1 MLVLGFRLPIV
12 DEEVMEDIGYF
23 LRDLSLSV
31 ITNKLVHGTMLSDN
45 IHQGLRE
52 VSIRL
57 DAESVAILGMQTGVE
72 LSTHRSIIDCRNVA
86 VDGIRSD
93 RFVAP
98 MHIECR
104 KWSLVAVIDVASNP
118 SGACI
123 LGGSS
128 KCPLDGVG

>member
-1 MLVLGFRLPIV
+1 VLVLGFRLPIV
-12 DEEVMEDIGYF
+12 DEEVTEDTGDF

-31 ITNKLVHGTMLSDN
+31 VTYKLVHGTMLSDN
-45 IHQGLRE
+45 VHQGLRKI
-52 VSIRL
+52 SIRL
-57 DAESVAILGMQTGVE
+57 DAKSVAILGMQTSVE

-104 KWSLVAVIDVASNP
+104 KWSLV
-118 SGACI
+118 
-123 LGGSS
+123 
-128 KCPLDGVG
+128 GVVECGQ